1 VHLSASL
8 SSERDEFD
16 SKGNSYA
23 ETRLAAD
30 FVYVIFISDMSDT
43 VFALKLF
50 VRVTRLGNFSRA
62 GLEFGLPQP
71 SVSRIIRGLERE
83 VGAALL
89 TRTTRAVVLTEAG
102 SEYLARV
109 EPILNALDEANHV
122 VRGTGELRGELRVG
136 LTSSFAVRDII
147 PRLPTFMDRHP
158 ALRVDL
164 ILDDRWQDLVTEG
177 VDVALRFGA
186 LSDSTAVA
194 RRIASWPRIL
204 AASPDYLAK
213 AGTPNRPEDLALHA
227 LIVGPVGRGTH
238 WSFQKRRRVASVRVD
253 GRLAVTLTE
262 GAVAGA
268 VAGLG
273 IVSTNIGSCRK
284 ELTSGALIR
293 LLPDWDMG
301 LMEVHAVM
309 PGGRRAKPSAR
320 VFTEFLV
327 AEFRRP

>member
-1 VHLSASL
+1 
-8 SSERDEFD
+8 
-16 SKGNSYA
+16 
-23 ETRLAAD
+23 
-30 FVYVIFISDMSDT
+30 M
-43 VFALKLF
+43 
-50 VRVTRLGNFSRA
+50 RVARLGSFSRA
-62 GLEFGLPQP
+62 GLEVGLPQP

-109 EPILNALDEANHV
+109 EPILDALEEANHV
-122 VRGTGELRGELRVG
+122 VRGTGELRGELRIG
-136 LTSSFAVRDII
+136 LTASFAVREII
-147 PRLPTFMDRHP
+147 PRLPTFMGRHP

-164 ILDDRWQDLVTEG
+164 ILDDQRQDLVTEG
-177 VDVALRFGA
+177 LDVALRFGA

-194 RRIASWPRIL
+194 RRITAFPRIL

-213 AGTPNRPEDLALHA
+213 AGTPKRPEDLAKHT
-227 LIVGPVGRGTH
+227 LIDGTSPLGRGAN
-238 WSFQKRRRVASVRVD
+238 WSFQKRRRVTAVRIE
-253 GRLAVTLTE
+253 GRLSVTLSE
-262 GAVAGA
+262 GSVAAA

-273 IVSTNIGSCRK
+273 IVSTHIETCRK

-309 PGGRRAKPSAR
+309 PAGRAAKPSAR
-320 VFTEFLV
+320 MFTEFLV

>member
-1 VHLSASL
+1 VTLTSNR
-8 SSERDEFD
+8 SSWSEGRVVARF
-16 SKGNSYA
+16 
-23 ETRLAAD
+23 D
-30 FVYVIFISDMSDT
+30 FVIFSFNMSDT
-43 VFALKLF
+43 LSALKLF
-50 VRVTRLGNFSRA
+50 VRVARLGSFSRA
-62 GLEFGLPQP
+62 GREFGLPQP
-71 SVSRIIRGLERE
+71 SVSRIIRNLERE

-102 SEYLARV
+102 SEYLARA

-136 LTSSFAVRDII
+136 LAASFAVREII
-147 PRLPTFMDRHP
+147 PRLPTFIHRHP

-164 ILDDRWQDLVTEG
+164 ILDDQRQDLVAEG
-177 VDVALRFGA
+177 VDIAVRFGA

-194 RRIASWPRIL
+194 RRITAFPRIL

-213 AGTPNRPEDLALHA
+213 ASRPNKPEDLRKHT
-227 LIVGPVGRGTH
+227 LIVGPLGRGAN
-238 WSFQKRRRVASVRVD
+238 WSFQKGRQVTSVRID
-253 GRLAVTLTE
+253 GRLSVTLAE
-262 GAVAGA
+262 GAVAAA

-273 IVSTNIGSCRK
+273 IVSTNIASCRK

-293 LLPDWDMG
+293 LLANWDMG

-309 PGGRRAKPSAR
+309 PAGRAAKPSAR

-327 AEFRRP
+327 AEFRGSWTESKTN

>member
-1 VHLSASL
+1 M
-8 SSERDEFD
+8 
-16 SKGNSYA
+16 
-23 ETRLAAD
+23 RLGANCS
-30 FVYVIFISDMSDT
+30 FVLFIFDMSDT
-43 VFALKLF
+43 VLALKLF
-50 VRVTRLGNFSRA
+50 VRVARLGSFSRV

-71 SVSRIIRGLERE
+71 SVSRIIRELERE

-102 SEYLARV
+102 AEYLARA
-109 EPILNALDEANHV
+109 EPILNALEEANHV

-136 LTSSFAVRDII
+136 LTASFAVREII
-147 PRLPTFMDRHP
+147 PRLPMFMDRHP

-164 ILDDRWQDLVTEG
+164 ILDDQRQDLVTEG

-194 RRIASWPRIL
+194 RRITAFPRIL

-213 AGTPNRPEDLALHA
+213 ASTPNRPEDLATHT
-227 LIVGPVGRGTH
+227 LIVGPLGRGAN
-238 WSFQKRRRVASVRVD
+238 WSFQKRRRVTSVRIE
-253 GRLAVTLTE
+253 GRLSVTLTE
-262 GAVAGA
+262 GSVAAA

-284 ELTSGALIR
+284 ELKSGALIR

-309 PGGRRAKPSAR
+309 PAGRRAKPSAR

-327 AEFRRP
+327 AEFRQP

>member
-1 VHLSASL
+1 MSGSL
-8 SSERDEFD
+8 
-16 SKGNSYA
+16 
-23 ETRLAAD
+23 
-30 FVYVIFISDMSDT
+30 I
-43 VFALKLF
+43 ALRLF
-50 VRVTRLGNFSRA
+50 VRVARLGSFSRA
-62 GLEFGLPQP
+62 GLELGLPQP

-102 SEYLARV
+102 SEYLALV
-109 EPILNALDEANHV
+109 EPILDALEEANHV
-122 VRGTGELRGELRVG
+122 VRGTGELRGELRIG
-136 LTSSFAVRDII
+136 LASSFAVREII
-147 PRLPTFMDRHP
+147 PRLPNFMGRHP
-158 ALRVDL
+158 ALRVNL
-164 ILDDRWQDLVTEG
+164 ILDDQRQDLVTEG

-194 RRIASWPRIL
+194 RRITAFPRIL
-204 AASPDYLAK
+204 AASADYLAK
-213 AGTPNRPEDLALHA
+213 ASTPKAPEDLATHT
-227 LIVGPVGRGTH
+227 LIVGPLGRGAN
-238 WSFQKRRRVASVRVD
+238 WSFQKRRRVTSIRID
-253 GRLAVTLTE
+253 GRLSVTLAE
-262 GAVAGA
+262 GSVAAA

-284 ELTSGALIR
+284 ELSSGALIR

-309 PGGRRAKPSAR
+309 PAGRAAKPAAR